1 MKRRKIAITGI
12 ASGGK
17 TVFLTSL
24 LWQLKE
30 FKDSEFYLPKKVEID
45 RFRDVSLRGDN
56 SKFPFRRYQDA
67 LAREHRWPG
76 KTTDIHHFRC
86 EFGRSDRRWF
96 KKQQLDFL
104 DFPGERIADAAIA
117 AHADFDDWSDH
128 MFDYFSDRAD
138 CSEAADQFLRKVE
151 SANLSADEATQAY
164 RRTLACF
171 VLDYK
176 PLISP
181 SVFLLDEKGNKA
193 TYKPLE
199 DLAAERICGL
209 DEQSQFA
216 PLPESVRKANKTLA
230 KEMRRYYQRYRKKLV
245 IPLFREVA
253 NSDSLIVLV
262 DIPSLLVGGVERY
275 NDNRQI
281 VLDLAD
287 VVAGTA
293 VGGRLKRMFGL
304 DSFRR
309 IAFVAAKAD
318 LVAPNDLKN
327 GRLRSLLRQMTEQA
341 EDLLP
346 RKVDI
351 AWFVCSA
358 CRSTRS
364 GNAEDMLIGTPLSDN
379 PERLEKEFPVS
390 PLPESWPGD
399 WGFQDYQFPEVHPK
413 TVRNLQQPPEHR
425 GLDRVFDFVALR

>member
-30 FKDSEFYLPKKVEID
+30 FK
-45 RFRDVSLRGDN
+45 N
-56 SKFPFRRYQDA
+56 SKFYKEVKEVTISNFSNVSSHGDKEFRFYKHRDA
-67 LAREHRWPG
+67 LAKGRKWPE
-76 KTTDIHHFRC
+76 KTNDIHRFHC
-86 EFGRSDRRWF
+86 EFKRGDRKLF
-96 KKQQLDFL
+96 KKQQLNFL

-117 AHADFDDWSDH
+117 AYTDFDDWSDH
-128 MFDYFSDRAD
+128 MFDCFSDRAD
-138 CSEAADQFLRKVE
+138 YSEATCQFLREVE
-151 SANLSADEATQAY
+151 STDLSADEATRAY
-164 RRTLACF
+164 RRALARF

-181 SVFLLDEKGNKA
+181 SVFLLDEEGDKA
-193 TYKPLE
+193 TYKSLE
-199 DLAAERICGL
+199 DLAEERICGL

-216 PLPESVRKANKTLA
+216 PLPESVRKTNRKLA
-230 KEMRRYYQRYRKKLV
+230 KEMRRHYQRYRKKLV

-293 VGGRLKRMFGL
+293 IGGRLKRMFGL
-304 DSFRR
+304 NSLQRV
-309 IAFVAAKAD
+309 AFVAAKAD

-327 GRLRSLLRQMTEQA
+327 GRLCSLLREMTEQA
-341 EDLLP
+341 EDRLP
-346 RKVDI
+346 GKVDI
-351 AWFVCSA
+351 DWFVCSA
-358 CRSTRS
+358 CHSTRPS
-364 GNAEDMLIGTPLSDN
+364 NAENTLVGAPLSDN
-379 PERLEKEFPVS
+379 PERLEKEFTVS
-390 PLPESWPGD
+390 PLPEAWPGD
-399 WGFQDYQFPEVHPK
+399 WGFQDYLFPEVHPK
-413 TVRNLQQPPEHR
+413 TARNLQQPPEHR
-425 GLDRVFDFVALR
+425 GLDKVFDFVALR